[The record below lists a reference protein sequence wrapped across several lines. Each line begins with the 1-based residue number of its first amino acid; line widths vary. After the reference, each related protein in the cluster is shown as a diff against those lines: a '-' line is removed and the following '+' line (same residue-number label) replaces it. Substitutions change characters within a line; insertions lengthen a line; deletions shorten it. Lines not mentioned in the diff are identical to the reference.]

1 MKDNLNEFINN
12 NNGVNPLFNKT
23 KTEQEEAYVYTLMI
37 YDNSSKEEKTF
48 EKINSYINSICIGT
62 NGGVIGNSTAYTFM
76 FASHVA
82 IPVISKTIKLF
93 DVHYFLYEINNNN
106 YIGSSNCAFVNGAV
120 GAVNFVNKK

>member
-1 MKDNLNEFINN
+1 MENNDAYINKNNGINN
-12 NNGVNPLFNKT
+12 VFKNQP
-23 KTEQEEAYVYTLMI
+23 EQEETYVYTLMI

-82 IPVISKTIKLF
+82 IPIISSTIKLF
-93 DVHYFLYEINNNN
+93 DVHYFLYEINNNH
-106 YIGSSNCAFVNGAV
+106 YIGSSNNAFVKGAV
-120 GAVNFVNKK
+120 GAVKFVNKK

>member
-1 MKDNLNEFINN
+1 MENNNEFMNR
-12 NNGVNPLFNKT
+12 NNGINDVFNKQPQ
-23 KTEQEEAYVYTLMI
+23 QEEAYVYTLMI

-93 DVHYFLYEINNNN
+93 DVDYFLYEINNNH
-106 YIGSSNCAFVNGAV
+106 YIGTSNCPFVSGAV
-120 GAVNFVNKK
+120 GAVEFVNKK

>member
-1 MKDNLNEFINN
+1 MENNDAYINK
-12 NNGVNPLFNKT
+12 NNGINDVFKNQP
-23 KTEQEEAYVYTLMI
+23 EQEETYVYTLMI

-93 DVHYFLYEINNNN
+93 DVDYFLYEINNNH
-106 YIGSSNCAFVNGAV
+106 YIGTAENAFVRGAV
-120 GAVNFVNKK
+120 EAVKFVNKK

>member
-1 MKDNLNEFINN
+1 MENNNEFINR
-12 NNGVNPLFNKT
+12 NNGINNVFNKQPQ
-23 KTEQEEAYVYTLMI
+23 QEEAYVYTLMI

-93 DVHYFLYEINNNN
+93 DVDYFLYEINNNH
-106 YIGSSNCAFVNGAV
+106 YIGSSKCAFVAGAV
-120 GAVNFVNKK
+120 GAVKFVNKK